1 MTALRARLPIARGMT
16 VGLFGGS
23 FDPAHEGHLHVAETA
38 LVRLGLDRI
47 VWLVSPGNPLKP
59 GRGDD
64 LERRVAQTRTVARG
78 RRMIVSGIE
87 AELHTRYTLDTI
99 RELERRHPGVRFVWL
114 MGADNLAQ
122 FHRWRGW
129 AQIFAKVPIAVIGRP
144 GQSVG
149 GRMAI
154 AARRFASARLP
165 ASRARLLASL
175 PPPAWTYLRGR
186 WNFASSTALRS
197 RLRAAAE

>member
-1 MTALRARLPIARGMT
+1 
-16 VGLFGGS
+16 
-23 FDPAHEGHLHVAETA
+23 
-38 LVRLGLDRI
+38 
-47 VWLVSPGNPLKP
+47 
-59 GRGDD
+59 
-64 LERRVAQTRTVARG
+64 
-78 RRMIVSGIE
+78 
-87 AELHTRYTLDTI
+87 
-99 RELERRHPGVRFVWL
+99 